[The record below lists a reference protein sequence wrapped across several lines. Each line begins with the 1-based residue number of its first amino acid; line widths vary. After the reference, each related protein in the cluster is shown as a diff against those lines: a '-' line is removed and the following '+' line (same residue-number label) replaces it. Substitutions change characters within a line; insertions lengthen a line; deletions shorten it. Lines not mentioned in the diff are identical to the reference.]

1 MLPRVARYHFLGTL
15 LVEEIHST
23 NEIENVQSSRQ
34 EVAEALDT
42 ATHNDNSTPPKRFH
56 EMVSTFKLLIQ
67 KDDSQDS
74 EFPQTLE
81 GLRALYDQLL
91 VAEVTK
97 DNQPDGELFRAG
109 PVYITDGSNSAVHKG
124 VYGEDKIKSCLSV
137 MLDASTDDSRPWLV
151 SAFMAHFMVE
161 HTHPFYDGNGRFGRF
176 LLALKL
182 RQILS
187 APTALSLSAQ
197 VRKQKDKYY
206 KAFAHVENP
215 LNRGEATFFVND
227 MLAMLLA
234 AQNDLEEQLRV
245 RWRSLRSLE
254 ERIDTLKKTEKD
266 LGDYQIA
273 TLFMLGQVLLFGPR
287 NGVTLDEVADF
298 LERSKQTVRPV
309 LKSLTDKGLIEAVN
323 KRPLV
328 FTLTEQGEKLLDLR
342 KLL

>member
-1 MLPRVARYHFLGTL
+1 MPAPMTADFG
-15 LVEEIHST
+15 
-23 NEIENVQSSRQ
+23 SS
-34 EVAEALDT
+34 APSWPISWL
-42 ATHNDNSTPPKRFH
+42 NTPTR
-56 EMVSTFKLLIQ
+56 S
-67 KDDSQDS
+67 
-74 EFPQTLE
+74 
-81 GLRALYDQLL
+81 
-91 VAEVTK
+91 
-97 DNQPDGELFRAG
+97 
-109 PVYITDGSNSAVHKG
+109 
-124 VYGEDKIKSCLSV
+124 
-137 MLDASTDDSRPWLV
+137 
-151 SAFMAHFMVE
+151 
-161 HTHPFYDGNGRFGRF
+161 DGNGRFGRF

-206 KAFAHVENP
+206 KAFVHVENP

-309 LKSLTDKGLIEAVN
+309 LKSLTDKGLIEGVN